1 MDAAQALGSCVLDDQ
16 LHQNPAQASAVKIRS
31 QQDRILARLVD
42 RVRVKSDDAEYLT
55 IDFINGYKGPRL
67 QVIKLR

>member
-1 MDAAQALGSCVLDDQ
+1 
-16 LHQNPAQASAVKIRS
+16 
-31 QQDRILARLVD
+31 VD

-55 IDFINGYKGPRL
+55 IDFINGYKGHRL